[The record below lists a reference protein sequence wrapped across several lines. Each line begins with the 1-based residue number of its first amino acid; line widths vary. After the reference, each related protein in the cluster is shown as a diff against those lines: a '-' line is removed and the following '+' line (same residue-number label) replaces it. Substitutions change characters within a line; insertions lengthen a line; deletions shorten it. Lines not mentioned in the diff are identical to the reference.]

1 MNKLALFASGS
12 GSNAQRIAEYF
23 ANHPEVEISCI
34 LSNRT
39 DAYVLERARMLGIPS
54 VCFSRDDL
62 YASDKVLRILQD
74 YSVNFIVLAGFLWK
88 VPSLLLEA
96 YPNRILNIHPALLP
110 KYGGKGMY
118 GDHVH
123 RAVVENRESE
133 TGITIH
139 KVNDFYDEG
148 EILFQARCEVLP
160 SDTPMQVAEKVHA
173 LEYRWFPEIIERY
186 LSEQMVNEKQW

>member
-23 ANHPEVEISCI
+23 ADHSDVEVSCI

-39 DAYVLERARMLGIPS
+39 DAYVLERARKLAIPS
-54 VCFSRDDL
+54 FSFTRDDL
-62 YASDKVLRILQD
+62 YTSDKVLRILED

-88 VPSLLLEA
+88 VPSILLET

-118 GDHVH
+118 GEHVH
-123 RAVVENRESE
+123 RAVVANRETE

-139 KVNDFYDEG
+139 KVNDHYDEG

-160 SDTPMQVAEKVHA
+160 TDTPAQVAEKVHA

-186 LSEQMVNEKQW
+186 LATL

>member
-23 ANHPEVEISCI
+23 ANHPDVEISCI

-39 DAYVLERARMLGIPS
+39 DAFVLERARMLGIPS

-62 YASDKVLRILQD
+62 YGSDKVLRILQD

-88 VPSLLLEA
+88 VPSQLLEA

-123 RAVVENRESE
+123 RAVVENHESE

-160 SDTPMQVAEKVHA
+160 SDTPLQVAEKVHA
-173 LEYRWFPEIIERY
+173 LEYRWFPEIIEQY
-186 LSEQMVNEKQW
+186 VLEH